1 MGLDKREF
9 KDDFADPPAFMM
21 ILILSYDNTRIRKR
35 SRLFEKDGADAPVR
49 KEEHVNVAAEQFFYL
64 LEFSGK

>member
-35 SRLFEKDGADAPVR
+35 SRLFEKDGAEAPFR
-49 KEEHVNVAAEQFFYL
+49 RAAHIGRLNRFLF
-64 LEFSGK
+64 